1 MALLFRATRVTVAH
15 VLVSQAACKA
25 LNRVVPP
32 RKMDA
37 LRLNL
42 VEFSS
47 QLATLNI
54 HYYLTLYHILK
65 QSCQKF
71 SCGLFSTYRN

>member
-1 MALLFRATRVTVAH
+1 MSGPEEAILH
-15 VLVSQAACKA
+15 WSGKIQAACKA
-25 LNRVVPP
+25 LNSVVPP

-54 HYYLTLYHILK
+54 HYYLTLCYITETVLTKILMW
-65 QSCQKF
+65 F
-71 SCGLFSTYRN
+71 I